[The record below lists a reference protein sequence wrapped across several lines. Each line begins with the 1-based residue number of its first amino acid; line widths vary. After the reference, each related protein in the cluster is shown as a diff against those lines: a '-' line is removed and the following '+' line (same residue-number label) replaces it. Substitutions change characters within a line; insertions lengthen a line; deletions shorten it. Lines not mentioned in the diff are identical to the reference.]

1 MTRFGILAAMA
12 LPVVM
17 AACAPK
23 APPPM
28 EPVMTAAEQACA
40 AQAAAVGGVDVATI
54 VVVPLT
60 STKSGATV
68 HEVTAGEVRY
78 SCVVEL
84 DNSISSFEAL

>member
-1 MTRFGILAAMA
+1 MTRFGIVAAVV
-12 LPVVM
+12 LPVLV

-28 EPVMTAAEQACA
+28 EPVMSAAEQACA
-40 AQAAAVGGVDVATI
+40 AQAAAIGGVDVATI

-60 STKSGATV
+60 ATKSGATV

>member
-1 MTRFGILAAMA
+1 MRFGIAAALA

-17 AACAPK
+17 SGCAPK

-28 EPVMTAAEQACA
+28 VPVMTAAEQACA
-40 AQAAAVGGVDVATI
+40 AQAAAIGGVDVATI

-68 HEVTAGEVRY
+68 HEVTAGDVRY